1 LPGLKA
7 FEFWLDFKLFGE
19 VKTVGMDVNGIKR
32 SGILRGSED
41 YNK

>member
-1 LPGLKA
+1 LLGLKA

-19 VKTVGMDVNGIKR
+19 VETMGMDVNGSKR
-32 SGILRGSED
+32 SGILRESED